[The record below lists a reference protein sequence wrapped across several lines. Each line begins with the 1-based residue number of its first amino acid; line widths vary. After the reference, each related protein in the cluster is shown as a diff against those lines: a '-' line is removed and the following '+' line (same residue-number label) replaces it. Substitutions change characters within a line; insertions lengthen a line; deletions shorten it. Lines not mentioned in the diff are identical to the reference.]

1 MIPYRPVAPLTPG
14 HSGFVS
20 ALTAMALNAA
30 VPGTSCQGLKE
41 APVASADTTKTVG
54 NAYPVATG
62 RKQP

>member
-1 MIPYRPVAPLTPG
+1 MIAHRPVAPLTPC
-14 HSGFVS
+14 HSGIAS

-30 VPGTSCQGLKE
+30 VPGTSCQSLKE
-41 APVASADTTKTVG
+41 APVASADTTKTAG